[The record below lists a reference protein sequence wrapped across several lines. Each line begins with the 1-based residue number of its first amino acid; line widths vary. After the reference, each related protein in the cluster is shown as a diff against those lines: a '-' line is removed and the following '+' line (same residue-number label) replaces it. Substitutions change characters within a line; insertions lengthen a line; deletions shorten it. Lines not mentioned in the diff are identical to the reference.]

1 MHTFTYM
8 CACVDVRACSMCAFK
23 THIVCYALH
32 ICGRKT
38 FSFIIIYTFFFKC
51 MNHLVFSVFLFTYC
65 PPE

>member
-38 FSFIIIYTFFFKC
+38 FSFIIIYTFFL
-51 MNHLVFSVFLFTYC
+51 NV
-65 PPE
+65 